1 MRGVCHWAFLLL
13 CIAGPAASAQEW
25 ARKMFNTTSHNFGT
39 VARGSKQEF
48 AFEFTNIYKEEVHVA
63 SVRSSCGCTTPRVTN
78 YTLKT
83 YDKSKVIA
91 VYNTSSFLGAKNAT
105 LTIVLDRPF
114 PAEVQLLVSGY
125 IRSDVVFHPGVV
137 DFGSVVQG
145 AAKQVT
151 LNVSYAGRTDW
162 EIVDVRSA
170 NRNLE
175 VELQETERSLGRVGY
190 KMVITL
196 KPGAPAGFIQ
206 EQLTI
211 VTNDDGSRKVTL
223 PVEGQVA
230 SPLTVSPA
238 SLFLGNLAPGDTV
251 KKRLVV
257 RGNKPFKILSVKCDG
272 EGFQF
277 EPPSEER
284 KELHFVSI
292 EFKAGSKPGNV
303 AQKIRIETDLGDGLT
318 AECQATATV
327 K

>member
-105 LTIVLDRPF
+105 VTVVLDRPF

-145 AAKQVT
+145 TAKQVT
-151 LNVSYAGRTDW
+151 LNVSYAGRSDW

-190 KMVITL
+190 KMLVTL

-238 SLFLGNLAPGDTV
+238 SLFLGNLAPGETV

-257 RGNKPFKILSVKCDG
+257 RGNKPFKILNVKCDG

-277 EPPSEER
+277 EPHSEER

-303 AQKIRIETDLGDGLT
+303 AQKIRIETDLGNGLT